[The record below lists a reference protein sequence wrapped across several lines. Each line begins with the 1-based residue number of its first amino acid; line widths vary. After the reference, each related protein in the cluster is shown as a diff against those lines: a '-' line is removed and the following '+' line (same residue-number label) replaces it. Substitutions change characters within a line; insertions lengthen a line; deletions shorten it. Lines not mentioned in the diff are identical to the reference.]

1 MYIIEDT
8 NTNALTYIIKT
19 GTHTPDQSSVVT
31 PSLSHKFPVAQKR
44 HDPMKEQKGTIK
56 QKSCYIVSVYTCNC
70 WSRARKKPSHALVV
84 DEVCCPAISN
94 PISIPVI
101 SLSVRCRPSLKQK
114 KKKWVQ
120 EDIFHML
127 HLVMFY
133 CWCNPLVSKLCMGLG
148 SSSPRIAINH
158 YRLDD
163 WFLQESE

>member
-1 MYIIEDT
+1 M
-8 NTNALTYIIKT
+8 
-19 GTHTPDQSSVVT
+19 VT

-114 KKKWVQ
+114 KKKNEYRRTFFTCCIWSCFTADVTPLSVSCVWAWGVLPQ
-120 EDIFHML
+120 E
-127 HLVMFY
+127 
-133 CWCNPLVSKLCMGLG
+133 
-148 SSSPRIAINH
+148 
-158 YRLDD
+158 
-163 WFLQESE
+163 

>member
-1 MYIIEDT
+1 M
-8 NTNALTYIIKT
+8 
-19 GTHTPDQSSVVT
+19 VT

-70 WSRARKKPSHALVV
+70 WSHARKKPSHALVV

-114 KKKWVQ
+114 KKKMSTGGNFSHAAFGHVFTADVTPLSVSCVWAWGVLPQ
-120 EDIFHML
+120 E
-127 HLVMFY
+127 
-133 CWCNPLVSKLCMGLG
+133 
-148 SSSPRIAINH
+148 
-158 YRLDD
+158 
-163 WFLQESE
+163 